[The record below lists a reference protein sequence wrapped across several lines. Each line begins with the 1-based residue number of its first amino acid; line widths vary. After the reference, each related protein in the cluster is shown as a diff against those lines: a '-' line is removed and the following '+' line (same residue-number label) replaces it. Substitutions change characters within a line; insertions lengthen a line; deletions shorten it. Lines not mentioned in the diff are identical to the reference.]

1 MPRWPF
7 LALAPAVALF
17 GFPAAAAAQTGGV
30 VAPEGGP
37 PVPTRFSVVPRT
49 FQPGR
54 APVRFT
60 CRIDGPRR
68 AVRVR
73 IDLMPAGAHRPAARL
88 ELGQRPTGRTFIYQ
102 WAPAA
107 GTLAPGR
114 YAVGLHAVDRAGR
127 PLRRTARA
135 SGTARVRVVVPPPPA
150 ATSGP
155 GVFPL
160 QGAWTLGGPEGRF
173 GAPRDGHIHQGQD
186 ILAAEGTPIVSP
198 RAGAVV
204 VRAYQ
209 AAGAGNYL
217 VVRAVSGRD
226 FVFMHLLTG
235 SELVAPHDPVAA
247 GQPIAQVGQTG
258 DADGPHLHLEIWPG
272 GWRTTATA
280 QPIDPLPDLLA
291 WAGLAAAPAAP
302 PPAR

>member
-7 LALAPAVALF
+7 LALAPALALSV
-17 GFPAAAAAQTGGV
+17 FPAAAAAQTGGV
-30 VAPEGGP
+30 AAPEDDP
-37 PVPTRFSVVPRT
+37 PVPTRFSVAPRT
-49 FQPGR
+49 FQPGQ

-60 CRIDGPRR
+60 YRIDGPRR
-68 AVRVR
+68 PVRVR
-73 IDLMPAGAHRPAARL
+73 IDLVPARTRRPAARL
-88 ELGQRPTGRTFIYQ
+88 ELGQRPTGRTLVYA
-102 WAPAA
+102 WSPAA
-107 GTLAPGR
+107 GTLTAGS

-150 ATSGP
+150 PSGP
-155 GVFPL
+155 GVFPV
-160 QGAWTLGGPEGRF
+160 QGAWSLGGPEARF
-173 GAPRDGHIHQGQD
+173 GAPRDGHVHQGQD
-186 ILAAEGTPIVSP
+186 IPAAEGTPVVSP
-198 RAGAVV
+198 QAGAVV

-226 FVFMHLLTG
+226 FVFMHLFTG
-235 SELVAPHDPVAA
+235 SELVAPSDPVAA

-258 DADGPHLHLEIWPG
+258 DADGPHLHFEIWPG
-272 GWRTTATA
+272 GWRTTPAS

-291 WAGLAAAPAAP
+291 WAGLAVPPAAP